1 MFKSLTPLPP
11 DPILGLSV
19 AYKADTNPNKIDLGM
34 GVYRDAYGNTP
45 VMSAVKKAEQM
56 ILKSQSTK
64 AYVGPVGAVDYNDTI
79 SRMVLGDALANQLE
93 KRRMTVQTPGGTGG
107 LRLTADFIRKVN
119 PDATV
124 WVSDPTW
131 ANHSPLINAAGL
143 KIQKY
148 PYYNYETHS
157 IRFDEMAECLRKI
170 PKGDL
175 VLLHG
180 CCHNPSGADLS
191 REQWQVIRDLALETG
206 FTVFIDLAYQ
216 GLGDGIEEDV
226 NGTRL
231 LAEHLPEL
239 LIVSSCSKNFGLYRE
254 RTGALTIIC
263 ENEGTAKTATTLIAA
278 AARANYSMPPDHGA
292 SIVQK
297 IMDNQELRSEWK
309 HELTEMRD
317 RINRLRSLLVMCI
330 KEADINEDFSFI
342 EREKGMFSFLG
353 ITVDQVQSLIDDY
366 SIYLVNSSR
375 INVASINDKNIDYL
389 VSSLAAIC
397 DGD

>member
-1 MFKSLTPLPP
+1 
-11 DPILGLSV
+11 
-19 AYKADTNPNKIDLGM
+19 M